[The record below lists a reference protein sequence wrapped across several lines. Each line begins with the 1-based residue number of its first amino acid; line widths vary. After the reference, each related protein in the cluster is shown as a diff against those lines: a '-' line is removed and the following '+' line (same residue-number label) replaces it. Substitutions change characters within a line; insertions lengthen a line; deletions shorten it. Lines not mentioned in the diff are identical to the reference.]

1 MGKVK
6 TISAF
11 GEDFEAAALELS
23 RAVGDCALT
32 VADDVWDD
40 LHHWAELKTG
50 ERMEGGKYL
59 IFQGINARITIAK
72 KEKGKWA

>member
-11 GEDFEAAALELS
+11 GEDFEKLALELS

-32 VADDVWDD
+32 VSEEVYDD
-40 LHHWAELKTG
+40 LRAWTELKG
-50 ERMEGGKYL
+50 EEVGEKVHPHSVL
-59 IFQGINARITIAK
+59 FFQGLKARVWLYK
-72 KEKGKWA
+72 RENG